1 MSPAKRASSN
11 QRSENLHL
19 SLTEAKDVA
28 QLGMINLERPK
39 AALVLTHEERERVT
53 ALAPGASAPRS
64 RRSVRGSRSKVL
76 GV

>member
-1 MSPAKRASSN
+1 MV
-11 QRSENLHL
+11 E
-19 SLTEAKDVA
+19 
-28 QLGMINLERPK
+28 LGMIDLERPK
-39 AALVLTHEERERVT
+39 AVLVLTREEQERAT